1 MQSFILHF
9 GQVSCFLQ
17 NESIMSFHIQN
28 GLQLINF
35 AGIPRT
41 LIMYPDV
48 PGFHRQYMPTQSLER
63 VENFR

>member
-1 MQSFILHF
+1 MQSFIHHV

-35 AGIPRT
+35 AGIPST

-48 PGFHRQYMPTQSLER
+48 PRFHRQSMPTRSLETA
-63 VENFR
+63 EEFK